1 MKEFCNDLNFLL
13 PNVND
18 VNATLSVITGDFNAK
33 STKWWSR
40 YKDNSE
46 GPETNSLTSACGYN
60 QLINKPTHITKESS
74 SCIDIIFATSPNLI
88 RETGVELS
96 VFEKCHHNL
105 IYDIIDFKVQP
116 FYLREVRD
124 YKNANVNHTQSAVSS
139 IDWEFLFRGAN
150 VNLKIDVLNEC
161 LKNIFHNFIPNRIVK
176 CNYRDPLWMTDIIK
190 SKLKK

>member
-1 MKEFCNDLNFLL
+1 M

-96 VFEKCHHNL
+96 VFGKCHPNL
-105 IYDIIDFKVQP
+105 IHGVIDFKVP
-116 FYLREVRD
+116 VPPPYLRGVWNYE
-124 YKNANVNHTQSAVSS
+124 NANVNHIQSVVSS
-139 IDWEFLFRGAN
+139 TDWEFLFR
-150 VNLKIDVLNEC
+150 
-161 LKNIFHNFIPNRIVK
+161 
-176 CNYRDPLWMTDIIK
+176 
-190 SKLKK
+190 